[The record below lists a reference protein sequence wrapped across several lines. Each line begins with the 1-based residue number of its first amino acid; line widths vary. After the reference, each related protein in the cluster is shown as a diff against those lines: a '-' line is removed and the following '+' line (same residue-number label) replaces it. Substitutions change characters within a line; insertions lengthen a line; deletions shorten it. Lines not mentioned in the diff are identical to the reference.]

1 MRRVLSAGPSARGR
15 PAVLA
20 WSSMRAVML
29 EAPESLLEERRR
41 TGADLFDEV
50 WEGVLHMVPPPSVW
64 HQRFGKQLLMVL
76 TPIAEQRGLE
86 SNYETGVFR
95 PSPGPLDYRTPDLV
109 FARPEQ
115 YSDRG
120 VEGRAELVVEILS
133 RHDETPEKL
142 PFYAAVGVLEVLVVD
157 PVTRAVE
164 LHVNRDGGMQALV
177 PDAAGGVASHVL
189 GASFCRVEG
198 PMLRIS
204 WAAGLAHI

>member
-1 MRRVLSAGPSARGR
+1 MRGVT
-15 PAVLA
+15 
-20 WSSMRAVML
+20 L
-29 EAPESLLEERRR
+29 EAPDSLLEERRR

-50 WEGVLHMVPPPSVW
+50 WEGVLHMVPPPSSW
-64 HQRFGKQLLMVL
+64 HQRFGKRLLFVL
-76 TPIAEQRGLE
+76 GPIAEGRALE
-86 SNYETGVFR
+86 SSYETGVYR

-120 VEGRAELVVEILS
+120 VEGRADLVVEILS

-164 LHVNRDGGMQALV
+164 LHVNREGAMQALV
-177 PDAAGGVASHVL
+177 PDADGSVASHVL
-189 GASFCRVEG
+189 GATFRRVEG
-198 PMLRIS
+198 PKLRIS
-204 WAAGLAHI
+204 WVTGLAEI